1 MGRTVRFDQ
10 VYVASL
16 DADPIEQ
23 EVLTSASA
31 IITGEIEADE
41 VVVSRIGISNS
52 NPTKSFSVGADLFMN
67 AGQEIVLDVN
77 KSIRTERVVVNDK
90 MGVGTLN
97 PTRTFEIQK
106 AGADKVVV
114 DTNDGTENLFIVSG
128 NTLSTNL
135 KTSSTFRV
143 GENLVASSS
152 DSNVLHIGGNTF
164 STNVTVGTQ
173 LVVGTEVDPNSDS
186 NVAIFKKW

>member
-23 EVLTSASA
+23 EVLTTASA

-67 AGQEIVLDVN
+67 AGQEIVLDV
-77 KSIRTERVVVNDK
+77 KLLQR
-90 MGVGTLN
+90 
-97 PTRTFEIQK
+97 
-106 AGADKVVV
+106 
-114 DTNDGTENLFIVSG
+114 
-128 NTLSTNL
+128 
-135 KTSSTFRV
+135 
-143 GENLVASSS
+143 
-152 DSNVLHIGGNTF
+152 
-164 STNVTVGTQ
+164 
-173 LVVGTEVDPNSDS
+173 
-186 NVAIFKKW
+186 